1 MDTSVPRLRM
11 FAGPNGSGKSTINK
25 VVRPEILGTYINPDD
40 LVRNL
45 VSSAGLDF
53 SQFEIDLSL
62 DSIRDFF
69 KRSDFLRLTG
79 TTELA
84 SGLEAS
90 GDRLFYSAENRVGYL
105 ASALSDYLRQELLL
119 ASRSFAFETVMSA
132 ADKVDLL
139 REAQQRGFRTYL
151 YFVATEDPQI
161 NIKRVAARVREGGHD
176 VPVDKIVARYYRSLE
191 LLAEA
196 TYYSNRAYYFD
207 NSSDG
212 SERMWIAE
220 LGDDRVL
227 QLKSRVVPDW
237 FDRYLIQKMVPDHG

>member
-40 LVRNL
+40 LARSL

-69 KRSDFLRLTG
+69 NRSDFLRLTG

-90 GDRLFYSAENRVGYL
+90 GDRLFYAAENRVGYL
-105 ASALSDYLRQELLL
+105 ASALSDYLRRELLL
-119 ASRSFAFETVMSA
+119 ACRSFAFETVMSA

-139 REAQQRGFRTYL
+139 REAQQRGFARTCISSPRKIL
-151 YFVATEDPQI
+151 RSTSRGWRPEFVKAGMTYRRTKLSLATTAVWNCWRKPPTTRTGRTTSTI
-161 NIKRVAARVREGGHD
+161 PPTVASACG
-176 VPVDKIVARYYRSLE
+176 
-191 LLAEA
+191 
-196 TYYSNRAYYFD
+196 
-207 NSSDG
+207 
-212 SERMWIAE
+212 
-220 LGDDRVL
+220 
-227 QLKSRVVPDW
+227 
-237 FDRYLIQKMVPDHG
+237 